1 MAYKYQYGII
11 GGTFDHLHIGHKKL
25 IDTAFSLSEKVTL
38 GLSTQNLYKEKFLA
52 NIIDSYQT
60 RESELKSYLKEKNYL
75 PRADI
80 IPLEDIFGPSL
91 QIKDIDAI
99 FVTQTTLPNAKIINE
114 ARRKKGLPEL
124 EIITVPFVKDELGAN
139 ITSERIRLGE
149 ISREG
154 HVYINIFKNKEKL
167 NLPLH
172 LREQLRK
179 PIGSAVTD
187 VRKIKDSITKESLLI
202 TVGDIVTKSL
212 RDINCMPDIEI
223 IDFKTRRSS
232 VDEKLIS
239 QYKKM
244 NLKIYR
250 NEPGSIHKEVIDV
263 YLEAVRN
270 CVTSHKKQTI
280 IIEGEEDLLTLPAI
294 LLAPLRSLVCYGQF
308 DLEAV
313 IMVDVTEEKKQ
324 FVMKLLE
331 KFDYN
336 INYGNN
342 KDRLI

>member
-1 MAYKYQYGII
+1 MAYKYKNGII

-25 IDTAFSLSEKVTL
+25 IDTAFSLSENMSI
-38 GLSTQNLYKEKFLA
+38 GLSTEKLYGQKFLA
-52 NIIDSYQT
+52 GLIDTYET
-60 RESELKSYLKEKNYL
+60 RESGLKSYLKEKNYL
-75 PRADI
+75 SRAEI

-91 QIKDIDAI
+91 TIKNIDAI
-99 FVTQTTLPNAKIINE
+99 FVTEKTLPNAEVINE
-114 ARRKKGLPEL
+114 ERQKKSLPQI
-124 EIITVPFVKDELGAN
+124 EIVTVPFVKDESGEI

-149 ISREG
+149 VDREG
-154 HVYINIFKNKEKL
+154 QVYSHIFKNKEKL
-167 NLPLH
+167 KLPLD
-172 LREQLRK
+172 LRKELRK
-179 PIGSAVTD
+179 PVGSVIAD
-187 VRKIKDSITKESLLI
+187 IAKIKDNLTRDSLLI

-212 RDINCMPDIEI
+212 RDINCIPDIEI

-232 VDEKLIS
+232 IDEKLIS

-244 NLKIYR
+244 NIKTYR

-270 CVTSHKKQTI
+270 CVTNRQKQTI

-313 IMVDVTEEKKQ
+313 IMVEVTEEKKK
-324 FVMKLLE
+324 FIASLLE
-331 KFDYN
+331 KF
-336 INYGNN
+336 
-342 KDRLI
+342 L